1 MPDSNRKRNIIGLV
15 VIGIILMSLY
25 IIFKNKS
32 VDNFILFLDEK
43 VIPKSCPDYLITN
56 GHSYF
61 LLNSRMIIDGVN
73 NPKKFETKK
82 AAIEYLKANNCVE
95 NIPFVDLVMRKK
107 TEDVT
112 VSYDRK
118 CNRKIAPN
126 LFDLDVCGT
135 YGSDNDTTASN
146 LLAKINKITSDR
158 KIYSNYDQEEC
169 MIDEAVKQNPELDDS
184 KFKKYFSQYFDR
196 MNNNIP
202 EQYLYVTGS

>member
-1 MPDSNRKRNIIGLV
+1 MTSPNGTRNVIGLV
-15 VIGIILMSLY
+15 VIGIILITLY

-32 VDNFILFLDEK
+32 VDNFIVFLDEK
-43 VIPKSCPDYLITN
+43 IIPKSCPDYLVTN
-56 GHSYF
+56 GQSYF
-61 LLNSRMIIDGVN
+61 LLNSRMVIDGIN
-73 NPKKFETKK
+73 NPKKFNTKRE
-82 AAIEYLKANNCVE
+82 AIEYLKTNGCVE

-126 LFDLDVCGT
+126 LFDLDICST
-135 YGSDNDTTASN
+135 YGNDNDTATSN
-146 LLAKINKITSDR
+146 YLAKINKITSDR

-184 KFKKYFSQYFDR
+184 KFKAYFSQYFNR
-196 MNNNIP
+196 MNDNIP
-202 EQYLYVTGS
+202 QEYLYLTGS